1 MADSIHWIKHVESYV
16 DSSGSP
22 SQQVASL
29 DAIAALL
36 KNDMLK
42 IEELVRDM
50 EMYLT
55 TTDSIIRSRGILLLA
70 ELLQRLASKPLND
83 AVIHSLIGFFTERL
97 ADWKALR
104 GALVGCLALMKRK
117 SNVGMVTINE
127 ARAVAQSYLV
137 NLQVQSLGQHDRK
150 LCYELLECL
159 FDRYPDVVAALDDN
173 IVHGICEAID
183 GEKDPQCLM
192 ITFRIVELLARIF
205 PDPSG
210 PLASFAE
217 ELFEILGSYFPIH
230 FTHPKGDEVE
240 VKRDELSRA
249 LMLAFASTPLF
260 EPFAVPL
267 LLEKL
272 SSTLPS
278 TKVESLRYLSYCSV
292 LYGAER
298 MAQHAETLWASLKD
312 ALFNSLES
320 ISSLELEPVDD
331 MGFQGNQIATEALLL
346 LQKVVQQNE
355 GSFLS
360 LIVGDEEINLTINS
374 ITTFKNYGDIPMPNK
389 KKLHAVGRILSVSA
403 RASIASCNRVFEIFF
418 LRLMDTLRLSGSCG
432 DIQLEDGYKF
442 SGRLD
447 YGALY
452 LCIELLTACRCL
464 VLGSEGRTSTT
475 VSAHETW
482 SCMLQ
487 SFCRSLTEAFSFTLV
502 ITAHEESQNAYVH
515 SGVRGLQ
522 IMATFPGSFLP
533 VPKLIFESI
542 LTRLMSIIT
551 LNFDNGLLWKLS
563 LKALVEIASFVDT
576 RHDSDKA
583 TCFKGLVVERIV
595 LLLSS
600 NDSTMPLSL
609 KLKAISEIG
618 PTGLNFML
626 SIVQGLEKA
635 VFDRLSDALVH
646 GNIES
651 AESAV
656 QLLEC
661 LSNKLLPWF
670 DKIGGYEEFPFHFAV
685 DIWDHIAKNTDFN
698 IGLQENELL
707 DATMTAVK
715 LAVAKCSE
723 ESQSIIIQKALNVLF
738 SSATFPSEES
748 ISGVNPSK
756 LEASQH
762 NHGLNSFPCRDKW
775 IVSLFASVIIAVRP
789 QTRIPNV
796 KVIVHIFLTTLLSG
810 HVPAAQAL
818 GSMVNKLPLKSNVME
833 TSDVCSLEAALDII
847 FSSIVWTPNDSGL
860 RRFCG
865 TSDGSEIGSSGL
877 RLSNLNSSLL
887 QVHAIVGLAWMGKGL
902 LMRGHEKVKD
912 ITMTIFSCL
921 LSNSDSAA
929 LSLKQH
935 PIKDSDEE
943 DVLPL
948 MKSAADAFHVLMSD
962 SEACLNRR
970 FHAVIRPLYKQRFF
984 STMMPVLISSVVK
997 SNSSI
1002 TRSMLYRAFAH
1013 IISNTPHSAILSEAK
1028 KLIPLLV
1035 DSLSI
1040 LSEDISNSEVIYSV
1054 LLVLSAIL
1062 TDNTG
1067 QEAVV
1072 ENAYIIITRLLGLIS
1087 YPHMMLVR
1095 ETAIQCL
1102 VAMSALP
1109 HSRIYPM
1116 RSQVLRAI
1124 SNALDDPKRAVR
1136 QEAVR
1141 CRQAWA
1147 TIASR
1152 SLQY

>member
-1 MADSIHWIKHVESYV
+1 MADSIQWIKHVESYV

-22 SQQVASL
+22 SQQV
-29 DAIAALL
+29 
-36 KNDMLK
+36 
-42 IEELVRDM
+42 RDM

-55 TTDSIIRSRGILLLA
+55 TTDSIIRSRGSSILRVHLLA
-70 ELLQRLASKPLND
+70 SEWKALHLVGAIEASWSSTTTI
-83 AVIHSLIGFFTERL
+83 VEGL

-127 ARAVAQSYLV
+127 ARAVAQSYIV

-150 LCYELLECL
+150 VKLIACQLLMMASLLCYELLECL

-374 ITTFKNYGDIPMPNK
+374 ITNFKNYGDIPMPNK

-464 VLGSEGRTSTT
+464 VLGSEGQTSTT

-502 ITAHEESQNAYVH
+502 TTADEESQNAYVH

-775 IVSLFASVIIAVRP
+775 IVSLFASVIIALRP

-818 GSMVNKLPLKSNVME
+818 GSMVNKLPLKSNGME

-847 FSSIVWTPNDSGL
+847 FSSSVWTPDDSGL

-877 RLSNLNSSLL
+877 RLSNLSSSLL

-912 ITMTIFSCL
+912 ITMMIFSCL

-948 MKSAADAFHVLMSD
+948 MKSAADAFRVLMSD

-1013 IISNTPHSAILSEAK
+1013 IISDTPHSAILSEAK

-1035 DSLSI
+1035 DSLSM

-1062 TDNTG
+1062 TDNTACSRDSDSVSCCDVCTAPYKDISH
-1067 QEAVV
+1067 E
-1072 ENAYIIITRLLGLIS
+1072 ITGF
-1087 YPHMMLVR
+1087 
-1095 ETAIQCL
+1095 
-1102 VAMSALP
+1102 
-1109 HSRIYPM
+1109 
-1116 RSQVLRAI
+1116 
-1124 SNALDDPKRAVR
+1124 K
-1136 QEAVR
+1136 
-1141 CRQAWA
+1141 
-1147 TIASR
+1147 
-1152 SLQY
+1152 